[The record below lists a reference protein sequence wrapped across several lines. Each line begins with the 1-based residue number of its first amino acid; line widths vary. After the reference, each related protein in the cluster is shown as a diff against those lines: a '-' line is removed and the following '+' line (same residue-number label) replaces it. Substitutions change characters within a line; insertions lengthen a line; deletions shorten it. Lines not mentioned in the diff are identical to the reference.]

1 MEPFSIREDEM
12 LVITRKNN
20 ERIQIGNDVEVV
32 VLSVQGG
39 RVKLGIVASAETNIR
54 RAELLNRPVRLG
66 VGAR

>member
-1 MEPFSIREDEM
+1 M

-66 VGAR
+66 VGVR